1 MCVIGSVSCFG
12 YLLRPGPGPHFREWS
27 PTLLEFMIN
36 AKLEL
41 RRRACM
47 LVERVAVER
56 FGLASLEAEGP
67 RGPTSAIV

>member
-1 MCVIGSVSCFG
+1 
-12 YLLRPGPGPHFREWS
+12 
-27 PTLLEFMIN
+27 MIN